1 MIDKD
6 KIKSIA
12 LTFFIQLVQWMLI
25 GLSPLLVFFP
35 LACFQQVLSQLVL
48 FQYLFVL
55 LAYFLQVLSQLIL
68 FQFWL
73 ILLVYFLQILIQL
86 VYFRIACS
94 QLVSFRMAIVQIQF
108 KQETYHLL
116 FSILFVLPV
125 DFALMFLHRF
135 MIK

>member
-6 KIKSIA
+6 KIKFIV
-12 LTFFIQLVQWMLI
+12 LTFFIQLVQWMLM
-25 GLSPLLVFFP
+25 GLSPLLVFFL

-48 FQYLFVL
+48 FQFLFVL
-55 LAYFLQVLSQLIL
+55 LAYFLQVLSQLVLFQIL
-68 FQFWL
+68 FV
-73 ILLVYFLQILIQL
+73 LLAYFLQVLIQL
-86 VYFRIACS
+86 VYFQIAWS

-108 KQETYHLL
+108 KQVTYHLL